1 MNNFDDI
8 AVKICRDQIT
18 LGQINSGS
26 SQVCFPPVGAVQ
38 DRRAGR
44 QGFTSA

>member
-8 AVKICRDQIT
+8 AVKICGDQIT
-18 LGQINSGS
+18 LGEINSGS

-38 DRRAGR
+38 DRRAGG
-44 QGFTSA
+44 QGFISA